1 MRVGKLLVRSCYDCR
16 SHLKRVRT
24 AWMEDPSHGSSTVQD
39 GKHGDDVDL
48 WPEQSKS
55 QRFGWQHDSLEKHV
69 EGRVRLDAVADH
81 EPYRAAT

>member
-1 MRVGKLLVRSCYDCR
+1 MRVGKLLVRLYYYST
-16 SHLKRVRT
+16 SHLQCVRS
-24 AWMEDPSHGSSTVQD
+24 AWMEDPPHGSSTVQD

-55 QRFGWQHDSLEKHV
+55 QRFGRQHDSLEKHV